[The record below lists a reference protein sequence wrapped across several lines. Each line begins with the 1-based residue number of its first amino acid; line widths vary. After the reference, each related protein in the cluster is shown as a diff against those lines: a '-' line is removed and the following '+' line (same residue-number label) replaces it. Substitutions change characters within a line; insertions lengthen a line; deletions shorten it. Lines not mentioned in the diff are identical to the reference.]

1 MYIFQPSI
9 ERPKWKEGEVATILG
24 RQDLEESTSN
34 VVRTQDEDAKQRKH
48 TPKWKEGEVA
58 TILGRQE
65 LEESTSNVVRTQ
77 DEDAKQ
83 RKHTPKWKEGEVATI
98 LGRQELEELTS
109 NVVRTQDEDAKQ
121 RKHWATQK
129 GTVVNI
135 LSNAVI
141 DDAKQTVNLSQVTVE
156 DSVSKT
162 EVGSPISGKMIFVDN
177 IPDKTEGRYYVF
189 FYCQLISE
197 GLTRD

>member
-1 MYIFQPSI
+1 MYIFQPGI

-34 VVRTQDEDAKQRKH
+34 VVRTQDEDVKQRKH

-65 LEESTSNVVRTQ
+65 LEESTSNVVR
-77 DEDAKQ
+77 
-83 RKHTPKWKEGEVATI
+83 
-98 LGRQELEELTS
+98 S
-109 NVVRTQDEDAKQ
+109 QDEDAKQ

-141 DDAKQTVNLSQVTVE
+141 DDAKQTVNLSQVTITSVE

-162 EVGSPISGKMIFVDN
+162 EVGSPISGKTIVADN
-177 IPDKTEGRYYVF
+177 VPDKTEGRYYVF
-189 FYCQLISE
+189 LIVI
-197 GLTRD
+197 